1 MLIDGFNVACKSIA
15 TSCIKVG
22 DESMS
27 EIRFRT
33 TAKGKLPHLF
43 YIFRKLYPQGIDF
56 KTVAFSINKGL
67 DINLSTK
74 REVKDESKQVPEGAW
89 RNFSLY

>member
-1 MLIDGFNVACKSIA
+1 MLIYGFNTACKNISA
-15 TSCIKVG
+15 SSLKVG

-43 YIFRKLYPQGIDF
+43 YIFRKLYPLGIDF

-67 DINLSTK
+67 AINLSTK
-74 REVKDESKQVPEGAW
+74 MEERD
-89 RNFSLY
+89 